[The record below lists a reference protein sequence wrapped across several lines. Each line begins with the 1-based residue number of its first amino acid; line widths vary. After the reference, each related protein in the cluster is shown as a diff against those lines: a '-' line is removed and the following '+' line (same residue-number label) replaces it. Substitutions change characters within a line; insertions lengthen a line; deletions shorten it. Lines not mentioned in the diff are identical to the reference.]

1 MSQKQAVATL
11 YGVSAVLGIIAVM
24 IAGPGTEIRIVCVVT
39 VFVISLAVWLF
50 VFRKKNN
57 HR

>member
-39 VFVISLAVWLF
+39 VFVISLAVWFF
-50 VFRKKNN
+50 VFRKKK
-57 HR
+57 